1 MQKLCL
7 VFIDPKDTHIL
18 ISTLNSLN
26 PGNRCVCV
34 EHHVCFEVYVSWI
47 WTLTFLPGHRGE
59 AELDVGPGG
68 MGFSLAPLTGPSQ
81 LSFKHAI
88 AALSGLPSSVRA
100 SACPRS
106 IWKSEVLNEPH
117 RCRLEQYTR
126 KFSYVLVWL
135 CFKFMFSSCFC
146 MKFSGF
152 LTIQILTL
160 YNVFNWCETL
170 DSDAQS

>member
-68 MGFSLAPLTGPSQ
+68 MGFSLAPLMGPSQ

-88 AALSGLPSSVRA
+88 VALSGLPSSVWA

-106 IWKSEVLNEPH
+106 IWKSEVLNEPP

-126 KFSYVLVWL
+126 TFSYVLVWL

-146 MKFSGF
+146 IKFSGF

-160 YNVFNWCETL
+160 YNIFNWCETL